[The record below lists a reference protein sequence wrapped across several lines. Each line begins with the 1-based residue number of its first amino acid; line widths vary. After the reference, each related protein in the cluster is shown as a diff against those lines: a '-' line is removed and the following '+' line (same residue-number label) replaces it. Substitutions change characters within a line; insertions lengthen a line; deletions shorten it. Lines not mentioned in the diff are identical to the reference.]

1 MKEGET
7 KMKRIFFSTLL
18 AGALMLPAA
27 STVSAAQRGGGRGFA
42 SGGRM
47 HGGVG
52 YGHFPGRP
60 YYAVRGP
67 AFGWGYYGYDPFW
80 YGYGYGNPY
89 VVPAGVVTG
98 GLRLEVAPK
107 TAEVFV
113 DGYYAGVVDDFDG
126 HFQHLNLTPGA
137 HQIEVRAPG
146 FQPLTFNTYIQPD
159 HTTDYKATMGPAA
172 GSN

>member
-1 MKEGET
+1 
-7 KMKRIFFSTLL
+7 MKRMFFSTLL

-27 STVSAAQRGGGRGFA
+27 STVSAAQRGGGHGFA
-42 SGGRM
+42 SSG
-47 HGGVG
+47 HVLGGVG
-52 YGHFPGRP
+52 GHGLLPGRP
-60 YYAVRGP
+60 YYRVRGP

-80 YGYGYGNPY
+80 YGYGYGYPY
-89 VVPAGVVTG
+89 VVPSGAVTG

-126 HFQHLNLTPGA
+126 HFRHLNLTPGA

-146 FQPLTFNTYIQPD
+146 FQPLTFNTYIQAD